1 MKTTTTAKRLTV
13 SDVIDIITAD
23 ESPFINFAIRGDD
36 FIPVKKFRASRYH
49 GDDSRSFRLPG
60 VSAINIAGTEEKYIV
75 SAIKTAMQ
83 YGDNIFLLMGDIT
96 NANGAFHD
104 ADEVI
109 VKNHSVVG
117 ILKV

>member
-1 MKTTTTAKRLTV
+1 
-13 SDVIDIITAD
+13 
-23 ESPFINFAIRGDD
+23 
-36 FIPVKKFRASRYH
+36 
-49 GDDSRSFRLPG
+49 
-60 VSAINIAGTEEKYIV
+60 
-75 SAIKTAMQ
+75 MQ